1 MATVFTI
8 MAYGGMALAV
18 ICLVFA
24 IILFVKW
31 DIPKV
36 FGDISGRTE
45 KKTIEKI
52 RKEGYEANAS
62 KQTSIKAS
70 TDTGKIRVR
79 QTNTDA
85 LIGGRN
91 GASGKIAG
99 RSNGTTEVNKNIN
112 RESAVTKEDVTN
124 TVFHVYQSE
133 EFNPE
138 EETTVLNQAAP
149 NEEETTV
156 LSQASEEEETSVLSQ
171 TPEEEETSV
180 LSQPPEEEE
189 TSVLSQPPE
198 IEETSVLSQTPKE
211 EETTVLNQTSEEEG
225 TTVLSNK
232 TKDTGGED
240 MHPSEE
246 STTILAE
253 SNVAGVIQLP
263 NEIFTQPGT
272 VAKVLDF
279 IITHTDDE
287 IS

>member
-70 TDTGKIRVR
+70 TDTGKIKVR

-112 RESAVTKEDVTN
+112 RESAATKEDVTN
-124 TVFHVYQSE
+124 TIFHVYQPE

-138 EETTVLNQAAP
+138 EDTTVLNQTAP
-149 NEEETTV
+149 EEEETALLSQAPEEDETSVLSQIPEEEETSV
-156 LSQASEEEETSVLSQ
+156 LSQASEEEETTVLSQ

-180 LSQPPEEEE
+180 LSQ
-189 TSVLSQPPE
+189 
-198 IEETSVLSQTPKE
+198 TP
-211 EETTVLNQTSEEEG
+211 EEEG

-232 TKDTGGED
+232 TKDAGGED

-263 NEIFTQPGT
+263 NETFTQPGT

-279 IITHTDDE
+279 IVTHTDDE

>member
-24 IILFVKW
+24 IIFFVKW

-91 GASGKIAG
+91 GASGKITG

-112 RESAVTKEDVTN
+112 RESAATKEDVTN

-171 TPEEEETSV
+171 
-180 LSQPPEEEE
+180 PPEEEE
-189 TSVLSQPPE
+189 TSVLSQSPE
-198 IEETSVLSQTPKE
+198 EEETTVLSQTPKE
-211 EETTVLNQTSEEEG
+211 EETSVLNQTSEEEG

-263 NEIFTQPGT
+263 NETFTQPGT

>member
-112 RESAVTKEDVTN
+112 RESAATKEDVTN

-171 TPEEEETSV
+171 
-180 LSQPPEEEE
+180 PPEEEE
-189 TSVLSQPPE
+189 TSVLSQSPE
-198 IEETSVLSQTPKE
+198 EEETTVLSQTPKE
-211 EETTVLNQTSEEEG
+211 EETSVLNQTSEEEG

-279 IITHTDDE
+279 IVTHTDDE

>member
-70 TDTGKIRVR
+70 TDTGKIKVR

-112 RESAVTKEDVTN
+112 RESAATKEDVTN
-124 TVFHVYQSE
+124 TIFHVYQPE

-138 EETTVLNQAAP
+138 EDTTVLNQAAP
-149 NEEETTV
+149 EEEETT
-156 LSQASEEEETSVLSQ
+156 L
-171 TPEEEETSV
+171 

-189 TSVLSQPPE
+189 TSVLSQASE
-198 IEETSVLSQTPKE
+198 E
-211 EETTVLNQTSEEEG
+211 EETTVLSQPPEEEETSVLCQTSEEEG

-232 TKDTGGED
+232 IQDVGGED

-263 NEIFTQPGT
+263 NETFTQPGT

-279 IITHTDDE
+279 IVTHTDDE